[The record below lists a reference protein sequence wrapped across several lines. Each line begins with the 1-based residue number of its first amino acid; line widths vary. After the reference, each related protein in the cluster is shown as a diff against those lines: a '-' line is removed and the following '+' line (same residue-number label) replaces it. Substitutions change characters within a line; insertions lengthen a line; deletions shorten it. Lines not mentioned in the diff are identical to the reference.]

1 MPDDP
6 ARDQLLDAAERVF
19 YARGI
24 QAVGMDELRAAA
36 GLPLKRIYQLYPGK
50 DDLVVAFLR
59 RRHTRMM
66 AAIRARTGQAA
77 DPVLALFDW
86 LRDWFSEP
94 GFRGCAWLNAY
105 GELGPTNA
113 GIAEEARRHKR
124 EFRALVTGLA
134 GGYPAEVA
142 HAVYLLAEGAIAAA
156 AITASP
162 EPAAEARRTAE
173 ILMREPRT
181 SGPVQA
187 GDEQYGG

>member
-1 MPDDP
+1 MPEDP
-6 ARDQLLDAAERVF
+6 AREQLLDAAERVF

-66 AAIRARTGQAA
+66 TAIRANTEHAA
-77 DPVLALFDW
+77 EPALALFDW

-113 GIAEEARRHKR
+113 GVAEEARRHKR
-124 EFRALVTGLA
+124 EFRALLIGLA
-134 GGYPAEVA
+134 DGYPADVA

-156 AITASP
+156 AISGTA
-162 EPAAEARRTAE
+162 EPAVEARRVAE
-173 ILMREPRT
+173 TLLRPL
-181 SGPVQA
+181 
-187 GDEQYGG
+187 

>member
-1 MPDDP
+1 MPDPEDP
-6 ARDQLLDAAERVF
+6 AREKLLDAAERVF

-59 RRHTRMM
+59 RRHIRMM
-66 AAIRARTGQAA
+66 TAIRTRTGQSG

-86 LRDWFSEP
+86 LGEWFSEP

-113 GIAEEARRHKR
+113 GVAGEARRHKQ
-124 EFRALVTGLA
+124 EFRALLTGLA
-134 GGYPAEVA
+134 SGYPDEVA

-156 AITASP
+156 AVTGTP
-162 EPAAEARRTAE
+162 EPAFEARRIAE
-173 ILMREPRT
+173 TLLRNAR
-181 SGPVQA
+181 
-187 GDEQYGG
+187 